1 MAIGR
6 LRVVVVDGRKACWRG
21 GGRGSERSSELRRST
36 ARCAATLSK
45 TAVLLVAVA
54 SPGRAPIGGGV
65 CVGLRVSGVQLEGSG
80 G

>member
-1 MAIGR
+1 
-6 LRVVVVDGRKACWRG
+6 
-21 GGRGSERSSELRRST
+21 
-36 ARCAATLSK
+36 LSK

-80 G
+80 E

>member
-6 LRVVVVDGRKACWRG
+6 LWIVVVVDARACWHG